1 MAFRL
6 FSVPMAV
13 FFAWAAAMQL
23 NDPDPERWF
32 LMYASVAV
40 LAGLSAMGRAAP
52 RLALALALLALGW
65 AAAIAPELW
74 HHWTVR
80 DLGAQMSAAR
90 PEVEFGREF
99 VGLLILAAY
108 CLAATRFVSRAPA
121 SAPKRPVNA

>member
-1 MAFRL
+1 MPFRL
-6 FSVPMAV
+6 ISVPMAL

-32 LMYASVAV
+32 LMYASVSI
-40 LAGLSAMGRAAP
+40 LAGLSVLGRAVP
-52 RLALALALLALGW
+52 RLALFLALVALGW

-74 HHWTVR
+74 QHWTVR

-90 PEVEFGREF
+90 PEVEYGREF

-108 CLAATRFVSRAPA
+108 CLAARRLVSRAPA
-121 SAPKRPVNA
+121 SAPKGPVRA

>member
-6 FSVPMAV
+6 ISVPMAI
-13 FFAWAAAMQL
+13 FFGWAAVMQL

-32 LMYASVAV
+32 LMYASVAI
-40 LAGLSAMGRAAP
+40 LAALCALGRAVP
-52 RLALALALLALGW
+52 RLALVLALVALAW

-90 PEVEFGREF
+90 PEVEYGREF

-121 SAPKRPVNA
+121 SVPKGPVSV